1 MGVIDIDARLLR
13 LSAEAALHAAE
24 QTRLH
29 TESEYTGDT
38 PIVMETVAGQGPYA
52 WQISPSVDPD
62 GSVKLP
68 IQTTRDEV
76 DRVYQQN
83 WRAINLLRCE
93 PVTEIHGAWYTFQ
106 ENICTVRL
114 LANGAV
120 VIGETAVLI
129 TTANPGA
136 KGVNGELCW
145 ARMPREMLGRAPKAA
160 EASTDT
166 LTLRRQMFVLHDRYL
181 EALRTANV
189 ENILGVMND
198 GLQSSVRNYVNDTG
212 ALILLETM
220 EAHRAHLRSFFD
232 KYEPLSVDL
241 IHRVAQEWYLFAELR
256 LTVRARHSAGGTLA
270 FHIAEMLIPAHD
282 GRFIAWIGHG
292 TDPA

>member
-13 LSAEAALHAAE
+13 LSAEAALHGAE

-62 GSVKLP
+62 GRVKLP

-93 PVTEIHGAWYTFQ
+93 PIIEIHGAWYTFQ
-106 ENICTVRL
+106 ENVCTVRL
-114 LANGAV
+114 LANGV
-120 VIGETAVLI
+120 VVSGETAVLI
-129 TTANPGA
+129 TTANPNT
-136 KGVNGELCW
+136 KGVNGELVW
-145 ARMPREMLGRAPKAA
+145 ARMPREILGRAPKGA

-166 LTLRRQMFVLHDRYL
+166 LTLRREMLALHDRYL
-181 EALRTANV
+181 EALRKGD
-189 ENILGVMND
+189 IPGLLDVMNE
-198 GLQSSVRNYVNDTG
+198 GVQSSVRNYVNDTG
-212 ALILLETM
+212 ALVLLETID
-220 EAHRAHLRSFFD
+220 AHRAHLRAFFD
-232 KYEPLSVDL
+232 KYEILSVGL
-241 IHRVAQEWYLFAELR
+241 LHRVAQEWYLFAELR
-256 LTVRARHSAGGTLA
+256 LTVRPRDGSGGPLA
-270 FHIAEMLIPAHD
+270 FHFAEMLAPAHD